1 VSFVSLWFINIMT
14 YIYGLIPVLEALRA
28 GRRRI
33 EQILLAQG
41 NRPSRIEELVAAA
54 RRANVPIRQEKRAQ
68 LDRLVSGAN
77 HQGVVAKVEP
87 AGYTDFEDLLASIT
101 PTSLLV
107 LLDSVEDPHNLG
119 AIIRTAECAGA
130 TAVIIPEHHAAGLTE
145 TVSKA
150 SAGAVEYIPVVRVTN
165 LVQAIDEL
173 KKQNVWVVG
182 VEAGSQTDYTEWD
195 YKTAT
200 ALVLGSE
207 GKGVRRLVK
216 EHCDTLVSIPLLGR
230 VTSLNVS
237 VATAVVLY
245 EAVRQRRGKTT
256 KTQSSQSSE

>member
-1 VSFVSLWFINIMT
+1 MS

-41 NRPSRIEELVAAA
+41 NRPARIEELLSAA
-54 RRANVPIRQEKRAQ
+54 RRANIPIKQEKRLQ

-77 HQGVVAKVEP
+77 HQGVVAIVQP
-87 AGYTDFEDLLASIT
+87 ADYTDFEEILANAT
-101 PTSLLV
+101 PSSLLV

-130 TAVIIPEHHAAGLTE
+130 NAVIIPEHHAVGLTD

-150 SAGAVEYIPVVRVTN
+150 SAGAVEYMPIARVTN
-165 LVQAIDEL
+165 MVQAIDEL
-173 KKQNVWVVG
+173 KSHNIWVVG
-182 VEAGSQTDYTEWD
+182 VEAGSKADYTQWD

-200 ALVLGSE
+200 AIVLGSE
-207 GKGVRRLVK
+207 GKGIRRLVK

-245 EAVRQRRGKTT
+245 EAVRQRRMEK
-256 KTQSSQSSE
+256 S